1 MQADVTVEKDLD
13 GILGDVDFI
22 LPTLEDDDAL
32 KSLAR
37 WSRNAGVPLAFDPE
51 AYATLLIQI
60 EISKFFRGDRIAGS
74 GSVAGM

>member
-37 WSRNAGVPLAFDPE
+37 WSRNAGVPLVFDPE
-51 AYATLLIQI
+51 AYAISSSKLKSI
-60 EISKFFRGDRIAGS
+60 EKHT
-74 GSVAGM
+74 